1 MPKRIVVVNPNSTE
15 AVTSGI
21 DEALEP
27 LRMRGGPVIE
37 CVTLKEGPPGIES
50 QADADSVIQ
59 PLCQYM
65 RIREREADA
74 FVIACYSDPGLHAT
88 REAVSQPVLGIAE
101 CGMLTA
107 LTRGERFGVISI
119 LESSIPRHRRYIRA
133 LGLDSRFAADLAVG
147 LGIAGLVTED
157 DEVIQRMTSVGLRLR
172 DEHGADVIIMGCAGM
187 ARFRFPLEDGL
198 ATPVVDPTQAAV
210 VMAIG
215 AVSL

>member
-1 MPKRIVVVNPNSTE
+1 MPTRIVVVNPNSTE
-15 AVTSGI
+15 AVTGGI

-27 LRMRGGPVIE
+27 LRMQGGPVIE

-107 LTRGERFGVISI
+107 LTRGEQFGVISI
-119 LESSIPRHRRYIRA
+119 LESSIPRHRRYVRT
-133 LGLDSRFAADLAVG
+133 LGLDSRFAADLAIG
-147 LGIAGLVTED
+147 LGIEGLADD
-157 DEVIQRMTSVGLRLR
+157 DEVMQRMTRVGLRLR
-172 DEHGADVIIMGCAGM
+172 DGHGADVIIMGCAGM
-187 ARFRFPLEDGL
+187 ARFRSRLEDSL
-198 ATPVVDPTQAAV
+198 EISVVDPTQAAV

-215 AVSL
+215 AASL

>member
-1 MPKRIVVVNPNSTE
+1 MPKRIVVVNPNSTV

-21 DEALEP
+21 DKALEP

-50 QADADSVIQ
+50 QADADGVIE

-74 FVIACYSDPGLHAT
+74 FVIACYSDPGLHAA

-107 LTRGERFGVISI
+107 LIRGERFGVISI
-119 LESSIPRHRRYIRA
+119 LESSIPRHRRYIRT
-133 LGLDSRFAADLAVG
+133 LGLESRFAADLAIG
-147 LGIAGLVTED
+147 LGIDELAD
-157 DEVIQRMTSVGLRLR
+157 DEQVMQRMTGVGLRVR
-172 DEHGADVIIMGCAGM
+172 DAHGAEVVVMGCAGM
-187 ARFRFPLEDGL
+187 TRFRSRLEDKL
-198 ATPVVDPTQAAV
+198 EIPVVDPTQAAA

-215 AVSL
+215 AVCL